1 MLGRNKTGGLW
12 DKDEREYHINYLEM
26 KAVFLGLQSLCGNIT
41 QKHIRILSDNTT
53 TVAYINAMGGVKSQ
67 GCNEMAQQ
75 IWDWCIQRDIWLSAC
90 HIPGVQN
97 SEADTESRKF
107 NESTEWSLDS
117 VVFDSILALWG
128 PFQIDLFA
136 SRLNFKVANYVS
148 WKPDPGATFINAFL
162 MNWQHH
168 YFYAFPPFSLISTCL
183 QKIEQDQA
191 SGVLLVPVWKT
202 QPWFTILLHLLI
214 DKPRL
219 LASVHGTVG
228 TTTQQCSSSTEKSN
242 AIDGMQGL
250 REAIKQR
257 GISGKAA
264 EIILRSWSE
273 STHKQY
279 EPYIKRW
286 TTFCD
291 QREIT
296 PFDPSVTSL
305 LDFLIELHEKGLA
318 YSTLNT
324 ARSAI
329 SAFTIPKDNS
339 SIGGHPTVIRFM
351 KGVYKSTPPTPR
363 YKTTWDVQVV
373 LTYLSSFPTV
383 SDLPVKPLKLS
394 C

>member
-1 MLGRNKTGGLW
+1 MHLTPASRSELTWWIHNVETSYKNIIVPSPDIMLTTDASTKGWVAVLGRNKTGGLW

-53 TVAYINAMGGVKSQ
+53 TVAYINATGGVKSQ

-219 LASVHGTVG
+219 LPQSMALLVQPH
-228 TTTQQCSSSTEKSN
+228 SN
-242 AIDGMQGL
+242 ALHPL
-250 REAIKQR
+250 RNQMRLMACKV
-257 GISGKAA
+257 SGKESSREGFQEKLQKSFCAPGLTA
-264 EIILRSWSE
+264 HTSNMNHTLRDG
-273 STHKQY
+273 Q
-279 EPYIKRW
+279 
-286 TTFCD
+286 
-291 QREIT
+291 
-296 PFDPSVTSL
+296 L
-305 LDFLIELHEKGLA
+305 L
-318 YSTLNT
+318 
-324 ARSAI
+324 
-329 SAFTIPKDNS
+329 
-339 SIGGHPTVIRFM
+339 
-351 KGVYKSTPPTPR
+351 
-363 YKTTWDVQVV
+363 
-373 LTYLSSFPTV
+373 
-383 SDLPVKPLKLS
+383 
-394 C
+394 